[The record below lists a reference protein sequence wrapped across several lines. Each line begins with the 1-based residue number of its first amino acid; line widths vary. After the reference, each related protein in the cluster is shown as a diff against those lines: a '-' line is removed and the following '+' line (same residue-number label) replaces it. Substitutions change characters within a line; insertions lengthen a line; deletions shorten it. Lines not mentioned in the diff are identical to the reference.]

1 MRSYLVSALAAAFVV
16 ASTPSFAKNFKFPL
30 VRSSAVATCAPK
42 ASAVVTISPT
52 GGGKET
58 LHVEVFGFK
67 PNVELDVF
75 IVQSPKAPLVG
86 MSWYQGD
93 MTTDSNGTAVADFEG
108 RFNKETFV
116 VAPGVVPAPVLH
128 PADAATNPATKPIHM
143 FHIGIW
149 FNKPDDA
156 VAEGCAATV
165 TPFNG
170 DHTAGVQVL
179 NTSNFPDAA
188 GPLRFVP

>member
-1 MRSYLVSALAAAFVV
+1 MRSYLVSAFAAVVV

-52 GGGKET
+52 GSSKET
-58 LHVEVFGFK
+58 MHVEVFGFK

-75 IVQSPKAPLVG
+75 VAQVPKAPFG
-86 MSWYQGD
+86 MAWYQGD

-108 RFNKETFV
+108 RFNIETFV
-116 VAPGVVPAPVLH
+116 VAPGVAPAPVLH

-143 FHIGIW
+143 FHIGVW
-149 FNKPDDA
+149 FNKPADA
-156 VAEGCAATV
+156 VYAGCPNTV